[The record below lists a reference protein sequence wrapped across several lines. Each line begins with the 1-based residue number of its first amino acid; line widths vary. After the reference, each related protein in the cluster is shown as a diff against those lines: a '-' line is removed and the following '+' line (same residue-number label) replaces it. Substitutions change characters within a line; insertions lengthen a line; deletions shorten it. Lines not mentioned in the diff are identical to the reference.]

1 MDYSGAEDHEQQGD
15 FRDARVRQVRRRLGG
30 PRLGKQHQ
38 REHRRVRGDR
48 DRQRLRPHPDRGED
62 ERTTNVTSPAA
73 AGPPPSRPAISR
85 SVPYLLVVVTPSAFS
100 MTSSSSGRNDR
111 TTDSTAIGPY
121 SRG

>member
-15 FRDARVRQVRRRLGG
+15 VGDARGRQVRRRLGG

-62 ERTTNVTSPAA
+62 EQDDRAFRLAYRESPYGYLMTRRIERATAGMPSCVAKQVTRPIRNREARTPEPQLA
-73 AGPPPSRPAISR
+73 
-85 SVPYLLVVVTPSAFS
+85 
-100 MTSSSSGRNDR
+100 
-111 TTDSTAIGPY
+111 
-121 SRG
+121 